1 MSAKTKSPSESDTAF
16 EDMGLAVESSGSQDA
31 TDDAVARR
39 AYEIHISGE
48 GGDHLDNWLR
58 AEEELRGTA

>member
-1 MSAKTKSPSESDTAF
+1 MSAKKTSPSESVTAF
-16 EDMGLAVESSGSQDA
+16 EDMDPAVESSALRDV

-48 GGDHLDNWLR
+48 GGDHLDDWLR
-58 AEEELRGTA
+58 AEEELRGSA

>member
-1 MSAKTKSPSESDTAF
+1 MTAL
-16 EDMGLAVESSGSQDA
+16 EEMEPAIESSDSRDV

-39 AYEIHISGE
+39 AYEIYISGE